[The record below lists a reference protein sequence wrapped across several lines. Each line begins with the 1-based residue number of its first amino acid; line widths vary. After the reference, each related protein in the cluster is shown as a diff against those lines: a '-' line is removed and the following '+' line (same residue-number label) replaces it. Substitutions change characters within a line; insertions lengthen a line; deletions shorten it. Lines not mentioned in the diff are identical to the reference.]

1 MSDFSKNL
9 QDQILRREVFNELK
23 QLEMLGIPINE
34 RIYQGLKVMSNDP
47 LWIDLSEYDNMK
59 NSEIADLLIELYNWV
74 I

>member
-1 MSDFSKNL
+1 MSDFSTSL
-9 QDQILRREVFNELK
+9 QDQILRREVLNELK
-23 QLEMLGIPINE
+23 QMEMAGIPINE

-47 LWIDLSEYDNMK
+47 LWIDLSDYDNMK

>member
-1 MSDFSKNL
+1 
-9 QDQILRREVFNELK
+9 
-23 QLEMLGIPINE
+23 MLGIPINE

>member
-1 MSDFSKNL
+1 MSDFSENL
-9 QDQILRREVFNELK
+9 QDQILRREIFNELK

>member
-1 MSDFSKNL
+1 MSDFSENL
-9 QDQILRREVFNELK
+9 KDQILRREVFNELK

-34 RIYQGLKVMSNDP
+34 RIYQGLKVMSNNP

>member
-1 MSDFSKNL
+1 MSDFSENL

>member
-9 QDQILRREVFNELK
+9 QDQILRREIFNELK

>member
-23 QLEMLGIPINE
+23 QLEMLGIPVNE